1 MDRRTALSLVDAA
14 TSEIRRA
21 MKALGGRPRRGG
33 GKRRTGGPKHPP
45 LYHLSHLIR
54 DEERLRLEAR
64 FGSLCRDRHER
75 RRNCFTDV
83 RVGSPRRDQI
93 SEGGLSENS
102 REEESYRYVD
112 IPIGPDDDAF
122 RHALWHLTDARMR
135 EAEDAWLRK
144 RAHELTYLDPHP
156 GLGAMETLSRRE
168 DLRFARLPEI
178 DPVRWRRYVVNASRV
193 PKEHPLVKSSHVSL
207 QVEHQTRIYV
217 SDEGVR
223 RIDRH
228 SYWSLECELWLLSK
242 RGDGLPLA
250 IEINVCDPEELPSPR
265 ALAKQIRER
274 IALLERLAAAPVV
287 RSYSGPVLLEPVPAG
302 LLIHEALGHRLEGN
316 RLLSPGEGQT
326 FRDSLGEKV
335 LPGFLT
341 VRDDPRLREFEGKSL
356 LGHYRFD
363 DEGVDAQDARLIE
376 GGELR
381 GFLTSRIPISKR
393 HRSNGHGRARHHERP
408 VSRMAVTIVETSN
421 GYSDAELRER
431 LLQEV
436 KRQKLPYGIRILQAS
451 GGETTTESYDFQAFL
466 GEINVASRVY
476 PDGREELIRGVN
488 FVGTPLNAIRGI
500 LAAGDRSELDN
511 GWCGAES
518 GYVPVSTIS
527 PALLVRHLE
536 LQSKVETP
544 YTQYA
549 YPIPWGKK

>member
-1 MDRRTALSLVDAA
+1 MDRRTALRLVDA
-14 TSEIRRA
+14 TSSEIDRA
-21 MKALGGRPRRGG
+21 MKALGGRSRKGS
-33 GKRRTGGPKHPP
+33 GKRRVSPRQHPP

-64 FGSLCRDRHER
+64 FGSLCRDRLEQW
-75 RRNCFTDV
+75 RNCFTDV

-93 SEGGLSENS
+93 AEGGLTDNS
-102 REEESYRYVD
+102 RDEESYRYVD
-112 IPIGPDDDAF
+112 IPIGADIDAF
-122 RHALWHLTDARMR
+122 RHSLWHLTDARMR

-156 GLGAMETLSRRE
+156 GLGAMERLPPRE
-168 DLRFARLPEI
+168 DLHFARLPEI
-178 DPVRWRRYVVNASRV
+178 DVDRWRRYVVKASAV
-193 PKEHPLVKSSHVSL
+193 PKEHPLVKSSHVAMN
-207 QVEHQTRIYV
+207 VESQTRIYV
-217 SDEGVR
+217 SSEGVR

-228 SYWSLECELWLLSK
+228 SFWSLECELWLLSAK
-242 RGDGLPLA
+242 GDGLPIA
-250 IEINVCDPEELPSPR
+250 IDLTVCDPEELPSPR
-265 ALAKQIRER
+265 EFAKQIRER

-335 LPGFLT
+335 LPDFLT
-341 VRDDPRLREFEGKSL
+341 LRDDPRLSEFEGKSL
-356 LGHYRFD
+356 VGHYRFD

-376 GGELR
+376 AGTLR
-381 GFLTSRIPISKR
+381 GFLTSRIPIAKR
-393 HRSNGHGRARHHERP
+393 HSSNGHGRARHHERP
-408 VSRMAVTIVETSN
+408 VSRMAVTILET
-421 GYSDAELRER
+421 AEGLGESALRDR
-431 LLQEV
+431 LIAEV
-436 KRQKLPYGIRILQAS
+436 KRQGLPYGIRILHAS

-500 LAAGDRSELDN
+500 IAAGDRSELDN

-536 LQSKVETP
+536 LQSKAETP

-549 YPIPWGKK
+549 YPIPWG

>member
-1 MDRRTALSLVDAA
+1 VTVDRRTALRLVEAA
-14 TSEIRRA
+14 TSEIGRA
-21 MKALGGRPRRGG
+21 MKALGRRARGRA
-33 GKRRTGGPKHPP
+33 GKRRASPRTHPP

-64 FGSLCRDRHER
+64 FGALSRDRFEQ

-83 RVGSPRRDQI
+83 RVGSPKRDQVA
-93 SEGGLSENS
+93 EGGLGDNS

-112 IPIGPDDDAF
+112 IPIGPDIDAF

-144 RAHELTYLDPHP
+144 RAHELTYLDPHRNLDAIERLRP
-156 GLGAMETLSRRE
+156 RE

-178 DPVRWRRYVVNASRV
+178 DVDRWRRYVVNASRV
-193 PKEHPLVKSSHVSL
+193 PKEHPLVKSSHVAMN
-207 QVEHQTRIYV
+207 VEHQTRIYV
-217 SDEGVR
+217 SGEGVR

-228 SYWSLECELWLLSK
+228 SYWSLEVDLWLLSAK
-242 RGDGLPLA
+242 GDGLPLA
-250 IEINVCDPEELPSPR
+250 IEMTVCDPEELPSPR
-265 ALAKQIRER
+265 VLARMIRDR

-316 RLLSPGEGQT
+316 RLLSQGEGQT
-326 FRDSLGEKV
+326 FRDSRGERV
-335 LPGFLT
+335 LPDFLT
-341 VRDDPRLREFEGKSL
+341 LRDDPRLAEFEGKSL
-356 LGHYRFD
+356 VGHYRFD
-363 DEGVDAQDARLIE
+363 DEGVDAQDARLIVD
-376 GGELR
+376 GRLR
-381 GFLTSRIPISKR
+381 GFLTSRLPIEKG

-408 VSRMAVTIVETSN
+408 VSRMAVTILETSQ
-421 GYSDAELRER
+421 GLSEDALRER
-431 LLQEV
+431 LIEEV
-436 KRQKLPYGIRILQAS
+436 RRQGLPYGIRILHAS

-500 LAAGDRSELDN
+500 IAAGDRSELDN

-518 GYVPVSTIS
+518 GFVPVSTVS
-527 PALLVRHLE
+527 PALLVSHLE
-536 LQSKVETP
+536 LQSKAETP

-549 YPIPWGKK
+549 YPIPWG